1 MADNSRINHTLSLF
15 FIIVGVIGIFATV
28 AVFAFVLSPP
38 PAEPT
43 PTAIQPT
50 SLPSNPSSLFQPESI
65 PLWTYTP
72 PPPRTSTSVP
82 TNTPFPTRTPFTL
95 PTIAVDSQ
103 LLQLPDLTVSAI
115 SDPVCATEYEGTKL
129 RFSIFVRNIGQAS
142 TRYFG
147 SFDTDVYLILGQRRY
162 SIDEWRE
169 KFDGVVG
176 SSVVE
181 VFNLDPGQDIKFTV
195 VIDLKGNKGFG
206 IEVTANSGENPIR
219 EADTM
224 NNTLIKD
231 FSASCY

>member
-1 MADNSRINHTLSLF
+1 MADHSRINHTLSLI
-15 FIIVGVIGIFATV
+15 FIIVGVIGIFVTV

-38 PAEPT
+38 PAEST

-50 SLPSNPSSLFQPESI
+50 SSPANSSIPFQPESI
-65 PLWTYTP
+65 PLVTYTP
-72 PPPRTSTSVP
+72 APTRTSTGLP
-82 TNTPFPTRTPFTL
+82 PNTPFPTRTPFIL

-115 SDPVCATEYEGTKL
+115 SDPVCATEYKGTKL

-147 SFDTDVYLILGQRRY
+147 SFDTSVYLILGQRRY
-162 SIDEWRE
+162 SLDEWAE

-176 SSVVE
+176 SSVTE
-181 VFNLDPGQDIKFTV
+181 VFNLNPNDDIKFAV

-206 IEVTANSGENPIR
+206 VEATANSGENPIR
-219 EADTM
+219 EADAT
-224 NNTLIKD
+224 NNTLIEY
-231 FSASCY
+231 FSIYCY

>member
-1 MADNSRINHTLSLF
+1 MADHSRLNHTLSLV
-15 FIIVGVIGIFATV
+15 FITLGVIGIFATV

-38 PAEPT
+38 PADLT
-43 PTAIQPT
+43 PTAIEPT
-50 SLPSNPSSLFQPESI
+50 PSPASSLMPYQPESI
-65 PLWTYTP
+65 PLATYTP
-72 PPPRTSTSVP
+72 APARTSTGVP
-82 TNTPFPTRTPFTL
+82 TNTPFPTRTPFVL

-115 SDPVCATEYEGTKL
+115 SDPLCATEYEGTKL

-162 SIDEWRE
+162 SLDEWAE

-176 SSVVE
+176 SSITE
-181 VFNLDPGQDIKFTV
+181 VFNLNPNDDIKFTV

-206 IEVTANSGENPIR
+206 IEVTVNSGENPIR
-219 EADTM
+219 EADTT
-224 NNTLIKD
+224 NNTLIEY
-231 FSASCY
+231 FSGYCY

>member
-1 MADNSRINHTLSLF
+1 MADNSRINHTLSLV
-15 FIIVGVIGIFATV
+15 FIIVGVIGILATV

-43 PTAIQPT
+43 PTALQPT
-50 SLPSNPSSLFQPESI
+50 SSPANSSIPFQPESI
-65 PLWTYTP
+65 PLLTYTP
-72 PPPRTSTSVP
+72 PPTRTSTSVP
-82 TNTPFPTRTPFTL
+82 TNTPFPTRTPFIL
-95 PTIAVDSQ
+95 PTIAVDNQ

-162 SIDEWRE
+162 SLDEWAE

-176 SSVVE
+176 SSIVE
-181 VFNLDPGQDIKFTV
+181 IFNLNPNDDLKFTV
-195 VIDLKGNKGFG
+195 VIDLKGNKDFG
-206 IEVTANSGENPIR
+206 IEVIANSGENPIR
-219 EADTM
+219 EADTT
-224 NNTLIKD
+224 NNTLIKYY
-231 FSASCY
+231 SASCY